1 MKARR
6 GQLLV
11 EAKRNFCRRVRLV
24 SKLDSPAT
32 REYPALPLDKRVGV
46 LVSVRF
52 MMFAVIGGLG
62 VLTHLAILRLAM
74 SALGLVFPAG
84 QAIAAAVAMT
94 GNFLLNN
101 AFTYRDQR
109 LRGRALL
116 HGLFSFYAVCGAGVA
131 ASVALASYLF
141 AVDFPWWLAAIG
153 GAAVSVVWNYAM
165 SSILVWRSRSLAS
178 RERWPVKSL
187 GRRGR
192 EAT

>member
-11 EAKRNFCRRVRLV
+11 EAERHLCRRGRLE

-32 REYPALPLDKRVGV
+32 REYSAPALDKRVGV
-46 LVSVRF
+46 LISVRF
-52 MMFAVIGGLG
+52 MMFAIIGGLG

-74 SALGLVFPAG
+74 STLGVVFPTG
-84 QAIAAAVAMT
+84 QTIAAAVAMT

-116 HGLFSFYAVCGAGVA
+116 QGLFSFYAVCGAGVA
-131 ASVALASYLF
+131 ASVTLASHLF
-141 AVDFPWWLAAIG
+141 AADFPWWLAAIG

-165 SSILVWRSRSLAS
+165 SSILVWRSRPLAS
-178 RERWPVKSL
+178 REPSPAKSL

-192 EAT
+192 AAT